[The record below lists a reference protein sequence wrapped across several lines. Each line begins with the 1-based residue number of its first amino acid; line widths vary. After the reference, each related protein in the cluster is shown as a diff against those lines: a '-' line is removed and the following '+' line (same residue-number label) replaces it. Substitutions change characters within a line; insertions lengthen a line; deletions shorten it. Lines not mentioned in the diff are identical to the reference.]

1 MPGTTTAQ
9 NRVVIGMW
17 IRLLS
22 LALASTIWAPAGCQS
37 DDAGEHLLAE
47 GRELFQGGGPVGG
60 TRADQWSIVIVAYE
74 LGEEL
79 SAQRHAEVRNQA
91 ALALERVRE
100 TGLTS
105 AFMEERGER
114 IVLAYGRYA
123 SPDDPD
129 ALSDLARVKSIEW
142 RGIRPFATAVLA
154 PPPQADLG
162 AYPEFNLL
170 NIRQRF
176 GDEARY
182 SLQVIVYGWADRERP
197 TRADLAQFREAAEQ
211 GTVQLRREGELAFYH
226 HGANTSSVT
235 IGVFGDA
242 DYRIDID
249 SDGRKTI
256 HESGPLRELKRRFPH
271 LLLNGKT
278 IRLPGVSRD
287 GREVLQRTDL
297 IAIPDS
303 PR

>member
-1 MPGTTTAQ
+1 
-9 NRVVIGMW
+9 MW
-17 IRLLS
+17 IRSLS
-22 LALASTIWAPAGCQS
+22 LALASTIWGLAGCQS
-37 DDAGEHLLAE
+37 EGGDEPLLTE
-47 GRELFQGGGPVGG
+47 GRELFQGGGPAGG
-60 TRADQWSIVIVAYE
+60 ARSDQWSIVIVAYG
-74 LGEEL
+74 LGEGL
-79 SAQRHAEVRNQA
+79 SAQRRGEVRNQA

-100 TGLTS
+100 TGLAS

-123 SPDDPD
+123 GPDDPD

-154 PPPQADLG
+154 PPAQADLG
-162 AYPEFNLL
+162 AYPDFNLL
-170 NIRQRF
+170 NIRHLF
-176 GDEARY
+176 GDKARY
-182 SLQVIVYGWADRERP
+182 SLQVIVYGRADREQP
-197 TRADLAQFREAAEQ
+197 TRGDLAQFREAAEQ
-211 GTVQLRREGELAFYH
+211 GTLQLRREGELAFYY
-226 HGANTSSVT
+226 HGPNTSSVT

-242 DYRIDID
+242 DYRIDFG

-256 HESGPLRELKRRFPH
+256 HESSQLRELKRRFPH

-278 IRLPGVSRD
+278 ILLPGVSRE

-303 PR
+303 SG